1 MTAPAPVIAA
11 HPPRIDAHQHLWR
24 LARGD
29 YRWLRAD
36 VPALAPI
43 HRDFEPDDLVP
54 LLQAHGVSRTVLVQ
68 AADSVAETDD
78 MLQLATLNDW
88 IAGVVGWVDL
98 SQPGAVQ
105 TLKRWASHPKFKGVR
120 PMLQDLPAADWLDHG
135 PAPAMVQAL
144 VQLGLRLDALVK
156 PEHLPALARFAARWP
171 QLPIVIDHAAKPVL
185 RQGWRAPWA
194 RAWRAGLTE
203 LARRPQVFC
212 KFSGLLTEM
221 DDHAEP
227 AELLAPAWQTLVGLF
242 GPERLMWG
250 SDWPVLNLA
259 GDYDT
264 WVELAGEC
272 IATLPAAGQAAVWR
286 STAARFYRLG
296 A

>member
-1 MTAPAPVIAA
+1 MQ
-11 HPPRIDAHQHLWR
+11 RIDAHQHFWR
-24 LARGD
+24 LSRGD
-29 YRWLRAD
+29 YDWLD
-36 VPALAPI
+36 VGDPALAPLA
-43 HRDFEPDDLVP
+43 RDFEPADLQP
-54 LLQAHGVSRTVLVQ
+54 LHEAHGVTQSVLVQ
-68 AADSVAETDD
+68 AAATEAETEH
-78 MLQLATLNDW
+78 LLALADANPGVG
-88 IAGVVGWVDL
+88 GVVGWVDL
-98 SQPGAVQ
+98 ADATRLP
-105 TLKRWASHPKFKGVR
+105 TLQRWAAHPKFKGVR

-171 QLPIVIDHAAKPVL
+171 ELPIVIDHAAKPVL

-286 STAARFYRLG
+286 GTAARFYRLG